1 MKSYQS
7 AVNCVLS
14 MAMIA
19 VTVCGCASNST
30 VKTGS
35 GEQQPAEEVVIQ
47 DQEQGQTIVKSLTLV
62 DQANSCSLSFLTG
75 AAPQYTVF
83 KLSDPHR
90 IIVDLPEFSLAE
102 QADLNIATN
111 DFITSVQSEKI
122 QDQERNYLRLTIALR
137 DDFAYNTTSDTSA
150 LNIQI
155 SRKNA
160 TPDTPVQPSISKS
173 SGPDT
178 PTVTGRSIISSIVPH
193 AGSDGMTVEI
203 ASQAPI
209 GKFNAYTL
217 QKPYRLVID
226 IPGAQS
232 SLGRP
237 SIAVNNDFIS
247 DIRIGSNNSE
257 NLRVVLDIASAQLP
271 QYQIAKQ
278 KNSLLVHLQA
288 NEGQSHSAPIH
299 QQPEIVAPASAPT
312 PEKQA
317 AVTETG
323 APDDEDTAPAQFF
336 SGPNISFDFKDA
348 DIKNVLR
355 LIADISGKNMIISE
369 SVTGRVTLKLDNIPL
384 DEAME
389 LILDTHGLGSIVTN
403 NIIRIET
410 LERLKTINE
419 EKLLTRKSHEDVVD
433 LEIKTYDVSYS
444 KASEIVSFIKSLK
457 VLSDRGNITAFKLT
471 NKVTVKDIP
480 ENIPKIAALIR
491 EQDVPTRQVMIEAR
505 VVQSNPGYTKELGIR
520 WGGTYTTTK
529 DGDPIA
535 IGGGAGEGNV
545 VNLPAAAGLGSG
557 GAINLGYIKD
567 NLTLNM
573 QLSALENDDKI
584 KIVSNPRVIGLDNQE
599 ARIKQ
604 GVALPYLTLNDN
616 GVTSTEFKD
625 AVLELEVTPKIT
637 PSNTIALEVKVTKNQ
652 KSAQTGAGNEPGI
665 DIREVETFLLIQ
677 SGVTAVI
684 GGIYETQKTI
694 NIKRVPYFG
703 TLPYLGYFF
712 KNTKYE
718 EQLTELLIFL
728 TVTVLESPEDLAQG
742 LEAVSG

>member
-1 MKSYQS
+1 
-7 AVNCVLS
+7 

-30 VKTGS
+30 VKTVS
-35 GEQQPAEEVVIQ
+35 DEQPLAEESVIQEQQK
-47 DQEQGQTIVKSLTLV
+47 GQAIVKSLALV

-75 AAPQYTVF
+75 VAPQYTVF

-90 IIVDLPEFSLAE
+90 IIVDLPEFSLSE
-102 QADLNIATN
+102 QADLSISEN

-122 QDQERNYLRLTIALR
+122 QDKDRNYLRLTVALR
-137 DDFAYNTTSDTSA
+137 DDFAYNTTSETSA
-150 LNIQI
+150 LNISI
-155 SRKNA
+155 SRKKLTA
-160 TPDTPVQPSISKS
+160 GTSVQPSIPKS
-173 SGPDT
+173 SSSVAS
-178 PTVTGRSIISSIVPH
+178 TVTGRSIISAIVPH

-226 IPGAQS
+226 LPGAKS
-232 SLGRP
+232 SLGRQ
-237 SIAVNNDFIS
+237 SISVNNDYIR
-247 DIRIGSNNSE
+247 DIRIGSNNPD
-257 NLRVVLDIASAQLP
+257 NLRVVLDIASTELP

-278 KNSLLVHLQA
+278 NNSLLVHLQA
-288 NEGQSHSAPIH
+288 DAGQSPPVPKPQS
-299 QQPEIVAPASAPT
+299 ETVEAPAT
-312 PEKQA
+312 DTKLEQQQVA
-317 AVTETG
+317 ATETD
-323 APDDEDTAPAQFF
+323 APDDEGTVPGQQFF

-384 DEAME
+384 DEAMV

-433 LEIKTYDVSYS
+433 LDIRTFDVSYS
-444 KASEIVSFIKSLK
+444 KASDIVSFIKSLK

-480 ENIPKIAALIR
+480 ENIPKVAALIR

-529 DGDPIA
+529 NGDPIT
-535 IGGGAGEGNV
+535 IGGTGGGNV
-545 VNLPAAAGLGSG
+545 VDLPAAAGLGSG
-557 GAINLGYIKD
+557 GLINLGYIKD

-712 KNTKYE
+712 KNTKFE

-728 TVTVLESPEDLAQG
+728 TVTVLDSPEDIALG
-742 LEAVSG
+742 TEAVSG